1 MPKEENELLRL
12 GFGQGVKVAR
22 SVSGSNSQVLFDCE
36 LLLSGRRI
44 FSSVHHASV
53 PILLS

>member
-22 SVSGSNSQVLFDCE
+22 SGSNSQVLFDCE